1 MLLVKKGNL
10 LGETMKYEIL
20 LFDADNTVL
29 DFDKSE
35 EQALERAFA
44 ETGLQFNQNV
54 LQVYRKN
61 NIYQWQ
67 LFEQGKL
74 TKPQV
79 LINRFV
85 ETFNELRLS
94 LDKVETVSNLY
105 EEYLKLGFF
114 IVPHAVEVLEQ
125 LKAKCKLY
133 VVSNGVA
140 EIQNSRMK
148 GSDLEKYFLARFV
161 SEEVGYP
168 KPQIEYFEYC
178 FKHIDGFD
186 KSKTLIIGDS
196 LTSDIQGGVNAGID
210 TCWFN
215 PWRSANKSSLTPTY
229 EITDLRQILDIV
241 K

>member
-1 MLLVKKGNL
+1 
-10 LGETMKYEIL
+10 MKYEIL

-35 EQALERAFA
+35 EQALKQAFA
-44 ETGLQFNQNV
+44 DVGLVFDENV
-54 LQVYRKN
+54 LKVYRKN

-85 ETFNELRLS
+85 ETFKELRLPTDN
-94 LDKVETVSNLY
+94 LDKVAELY
-105 EEYLKLGFF
+105 EHYLMFGYFV
-114 IVPHAVEVLEQ
+114 VPHAEEVLTA
-125 LKAKCKLY
+125 LKDKCKLY
-133 VVSNGVA
+133 IVSNGVA

-148 GSDLEKYFLARFV
+148 GSGMEKYFVARFV
-161 SEEVGYP
+161 SEDVGYP
-168 KPQIEYFEYC
+168 KPQVEYFNYC

-196 LTSDIQGGVNAGID
+196 LTSDIQGGVIAGID

-215 PWRSANKSSLTPTY
+215 PMRALNKSSLTPTY
-229 EITDLRQILDIV
+229 EISDLRQLMEIV
-241 K
+241 E

>member
-1 MLLVKKGNL
+1 
-10 LGETMKYEIL
+10 MKYEIL

-35 EQALERAFA
+35 EQALQRAFA
-44 ETGLQFNQNV
+44 EVGLQFNQHV

-74 TKPQV
+74 SKPQV

-85 ETFNELRLS
+85 ETFKELGL
-94 LDKVETVSNLY
+94 LQKGVERVADLY

-125 LKAKCKLY
+125 LQHTHKLY

-140 EIQNSRMK
+140 QIQNSRMK
-148 GSDLEKYFLARFV
+148 GSGLEKYFIARFV

-168 KPQIEYFEYC
+168 KPQVEYFDYC

-186 KSKTLIIGDS
+186 RAKTLIIGDS
-196 LTSDIQGGVNAGID
+196 LTSDIQGGVNAAID

-215 PWRSANKSSLTPTY
+215 PWRNVNNSKLVPNY
-229 EITDLRQILDIV
+229 EITDLRQLLDIV

>member
-1 MLLVKKGNL
+1 
-10 LGETMKYEIL
+10 MKYEIL
-20 LFDADNTVL
+20 LFDADNTIL

-35 EQALERAFA
+35 EQALKRAFCDM
-44 ETGLQFNQNV
+44 GLEFSQNV
-54 LQVYRKN
+54 LAVYRKN
-61 NIYQWQ
+61 NVYQWQ

-74 TKPQV
+74 TKSQV
-79 LINRFV
+79 LINRFI
-85 ETFNELRLS
+85 ETFKELRLP
-94 LDKVETVSNLY
+94 LDKANTVGNLY

-114 IVPHAVEVLEQ
+114 VVPHAEEVLAQ
-125 LKAKCKLY
+125 LQTTCKLY

-148 GSDLEKYFLARFV
+148 GSGLEKYFIARFV

-168 KPQIEYFEYC
+168 KPQIEYFDYC

-186 KSKTLIIGDS
+186 RAKTLIIGDS
-196 LTSDIQGGVNAGID
+196 LTSDIQGGVNAQID

-215 PWRSANKSSLTPTY
+215 PKHDINAKNLTPCY
-229 EITDLRQILDIV
+229 EITDLRQLIEIV

>member
-1 MLLVKKGNL
+1 
-10 LGETMKYEIL
+10 MKYEIL

-35 EQALERAFA
+35 EQALGRAFA
-44 ETGLQFNQNV
+44 ETGLQFNQTV
-54 LQVYRKN
+54 LEVYRKN

-74 TKPQV
+74 AKSQV

-85 ETFNELRLS
+85 ETFKELNLT
-94 LDKVETVSNLY
+94 LDKVELVSNLY

-114 IVPHAVEVLEQ
+114 VVPHAVEVLEQ
-125 LKAKCKLY
+125 LQHTHKLY
-133 VVSNGVA
+133 IVSNGVA

-148 GSDLEKYFLARFV
+148 GSGLEKYFLARFV

-168 KPQIEYFEYC
+168 KPQKEYFDYC
-178 FKHIDGFD
+178 FAHINSFD

-215 PWRSANKSSLTPTY
+215 PWGNVNKLKLTPNY
-229 EITDLRQILDIV
+229 ELTDLRQIINIV
-241 K
+241 E

>member
-1 MLLVKKGNL
+1 
-10 LGETMKYEIL
+10 MKYEIL

-74 TKPQV
+74 SKSQV

-85 ETFNELRLS
+85 ETFKELKLT
-94 LDKVETVSNLY
+94 LEKVETVSNLY

-114 IVPHAVEVLEQ
+114 VVNHAVEVLEQ
-125 LKAKCKLY
+125 LQKLCKLY
-133 VVSNGVA
+133 IVSNGVA

-148 GSDLEKYFLARFV
+148 GSGLEKYFLARFV
-161 SEEVGYP
+161 SEDVGYP
-168 KPQIEYFEYC
+168 KPQIEYFDYC
-178 FKHIDGFD
+178 FSHIDGFD

-196 LTSDIQGGVNAGID
+196 LTSDIQGGVSAGID

-215 PWRSANKSSLTPTY
+215 PWHNMNKSKLTPTY
-229 EITDLRQILDIV
+229 EITDLRQILEIV

>member
-1 MLLVKKGNL
+1 
-10 LGETMKYEIL
+10 MKYEIL

-29 DFDKSE
+29 DFDRSE
-35 EQALERAFA
+35 EQALSRAFG
-44 ETGLQFNQNV
+44 ETGLLFNQTV
-54 LQVYRKN
+54 LEVYRKN

-74 TKPQV
+74 TKSQV

-85 ETFNELRLS
+85 ETFKELKLT
-94 LDKVETVSNLY
+94 LDSVETVSNLY
-105 EEYLKLGFF
+105 EEYLKLGYF
-114 IVPHAVEVLEQ
+114 VVDHAVEVLEQ
-125 LKAKCKLY
+125 LQNTHKLY

-148 GSDLEKYFLARFV
+148 GSGLEQYFIARFV

-168 KPQIEYFEYC
+168 KPQIEYFDYC
-178 FKHIDGFD
+178 FKHIDGFN
-186 KSKTLIIGDS
+186 KEKTLIIGDS

-215 PWRSANKSSLTPTY
+215 PWRNVNKSKLTPTY
-229 EITDLRQILDIV
+229 EVTDLREILDIV

>member
-1 MLLVKKGNL
+1 
-10 LGETMKYEIL
+10 MKYEIL

-35 EQALERAFA
+35 EQALARSFA
-44 ETGLQFNQNV
+44 ETGLQFNQTV

-74 TKPQV
+74 TKSQV

-85 ETFNELRLS
+85 ATFKELNLS
-94 LDKVETVSNLY
+94 LEHVETVSNLY

-114 IVPHAVEVLEQ
+114 VVDHAVEVLEQ
-125 LKAKCKLY
+125 LQDKSKLY
-133 VVSNGVA
+133 IVSNGVA

-148 GSDLEKYFLARFV
+148 GSGLEKYFIARFV

-168 KPQIEYFEYC
+168 KPQIQYFNYC

-186 KSKTLIIGDS
+186 RAKTLIIGDS

-215 PWRSANKSSLTPTY
+215 PWHNVNNSKLTPTY
-229 EITDLRQILDIV
+229 EITDLRQIVEIV
-241 K
+241 E

>member
-1 MLLVKKGNL
+1 
-10 LGETMKYEIL
+10 MKYEIL

-35 EQALERAFA
+35 EQALARSFA
-44 ETGLQFNQNV
+44 ETGLQFNQTV

-74 TKPQV
+74 SKPQV

-85 ETFNELRLS
+85 ETFNELNFPLVR
-94 LDKVETVSNLY
+94 VETVSDLY
-105 EEYLKLGFF
+105 EDYLMLGFY
-114 IVPHAVEVLEQ
+114 IMPYAEQVLSELQ
-125 LKAKCKLY
+125 TKCKLY
-133 VVSNGVA
+133 LVSNGVLR
-140 EIQNSRMK
+140 IQNSRMK
-148 GSDLEKYFLARFV
+148 GSGLEKYFLERFV

-168 KPQIEYFEYC
+168 KPQIEYFDYC
-178 FKHIDGFD
+178 FSHIDGID

-215 PWRSANKSSLTPTY
+215 PWHNVNKSKLTPTY
-229 EITDLRQILDIV
+229 EITDLRQLLDIV
-241 K
+241 

>member
-1 MLLVKKGNL
+1 
-10 LGETMKYEIL
+10 MKYEIL

-35 EQALERAFA
+35 EQALKRAFA
-44 ETGLQFNQNV
+44 ETGLLFNETV
-54 LQVYRKN
+54 LNVYRKN

-74 TKPQV
+74 TKSQV

-85 ETFNELRLS
+85 ETFKELKLT
-94 LDKVETVSNLY
+94 LDTVETVSNLY

-114 IVPHAVEVLEQ
+114 VVPHAEEVLSQ
-125 LKAKCKLY
+125 LQKTCKLY
-133 VVSNGVA
+133 VVSNGVV

-148 GSDLEKYFLARFV
+148 GSGLEKYFIARFV

-168 KPQIEYFEYC
+168 KPHIQYFDYC
-178 FKHIDGFD
+178 FKYIDGFD
-186 KSKTLIIGDS
+186 KQKTLIIGDS

-215 PWRSANKSSLTPTY
+215 PWRNANNSKLTPTY
-229 EITDLRQILDIV
+229 EITDLRQIPDIV

>member
-1 MLLVKKGNL
+1 
-10 LGETMKYEIL
+10 MKYEIL

-35 EQALERAFA
+35 EQALGRAFA
-44 ETGLQFNQNV
+44 DTELQFNQNV

-74 TKPQV
+74 SKPQV

-85 ETFNELRLS
+85 ETFKDLGLP
-94 LDKVETVSNLY
+94 LDSVETVSNLY

-114 IVPHAVEVLEQ
+114 VIPHAVEVLEQ
-125 LKAKCKLY
+125 LQKTCKLY
-133 VVSNGVA
+133 IVSNGVA

-148 GSDLEKYFLARFV
+148 GSGLERYFLARFV

-168 KPQIEYFEYC
+168 KPQMEYFDYC

-196 LTSDIQGGVNAGID
+196 LTSDIQGGVNACID

-215 PWRSANKSSLTPTY
+215 PWHNVNKSKLQPTY

>member
-1 MLLVKKGNL
+1 
-10 LGETMKYEIL
+10 MKYEIL

-44 ETGLQFNQNV
+44 ETGLKFTQTV

-85 ETFNELRLS
+85 ETFKELRLP
-94 LDKVETVSNLY
+94 LDNAEAVGNLY

-125 LKAKCKLY
+125 LQKTCKLY
-133 VVSNGVA
+133 IVSNGVA

-148 GSDLEKYFLARFV
+148 GSGLEKFFKARFV

-168 KPQIEYFEYC
+168 KPQIEYFDYC
-178 FKHIDGFD
+178 FKHIDSFD

-215 PWRSANKSSLTPTY
+215 PWRNDNKSKLTPTY
-229 EITDLRQILDIV
+229 EITDLRELLNIV

>member
-1 MLLVKKGNL
+1 
-10 LGETMKYEIL
+10 MKYEIL
-20 LFDADNTVL
+20 LFDADNTIL

-35 EQALERAFA
+35 EQALGRAFRDM
-44 ETGLQFNQNV
+44 GFKFCQNT
-54 LQVYRKN
+54 LTTYRKN

-74 TKPQV
+74 SKQQV

-85 ETFNELRLS
+85 ETFKDLNLS
-94 LDKVETVSNLY
+94 LENVEAVSSLY

-114 IVPHAVEVLEQ
+114 VVPHAVEVLEQ
-125 LKAKCKLY
+125 LCKTHRLY

-140 EIQNSRMK
+140 EIQKSRME
-148 GSDLEKYFLARFV
+148 GSGLEKYFIARFV

-168 KPQIEYFEYC
+168 KPQIEYFNYC

-215 PWRSANKSSLTPTY
+215 PWRSANKSNLTPTY
-229 EITDLRQILDIV
+229 EIADLRKILEIV

>member
-1 MLLVKKGNL
+1 
-10 LGETMKYEIL
+10 MKYEIL
-20 LFDADNTVL
+20 LFDADNTIL

-35 EQALERAFA
+35 EQALRRAFCDM
-44 ETGLQFNQNV
+44 GLEFNQNV
-54 LQVYRKN
+54 LAVYRKN
-61 NIYQWQ
+61 NIFQWE
-67 LFEQGKL
+67 LFELGKL

-79 LINRFV
+79 LVDRFV
-85 ETFNELRLS
+85 ETFKELNLP
-94 LDKVETVSNLY
+94 LDKVDSVGNLY

-114 IVPHAVEVLEQ
+114 VVPHAVEVLEQ
-125 LKAKCKLY
+125 LQANCKLY

-148 GSDLEKYFLARFV
+148 GSGLEQYFIARFV
-161 SEEVGYP
+161 SEDVGYP
-168 KPQIEYFEYC
+168 KPQIEYFDYC

-215 PWRSANKSSLTPTY
+215 PKRLKNTKKLTPCY
-229 EITDLRQILDIV
+229 EITDLRQLIEIV
-241 K
+241 R

>member
-1 MLLVKKGNL
+1 M
-10 LGETMKYEIL
+10 LGEKAVKYDIL
-20 LFDADNTVL
+20 LFDADNTIL

-35 EQALERAFA
+35 EQALERAFCDM
-44 ETGLQFNQNV
+44 GLEFNENV
-54 LQVYRKN
+54 LVVYRKN
-61 NIYQWQ
+61 NIKQWQ
-67 LFEQGKL
+67 LFEQGRL

-79 LINRFV
+79 LVNRFV
-85 ETFNELRLS
+85 ETFKEMNLPLA
-94 LDKVETVSNLY
+94 KANTVGNLY
-105 EEYLKLGFF
+105 EEYLKFGFF
-114 IVPHAVEVLEQ
+114 VVPHAEEVLTELQ
-125 LKAKCKLY
+125 AKCKLY

-148 GSDLEKYFLARFV
+148 GSGLEKYFIARFV

-168 KPQIEYFEYC
+168 KPQKEYFDYC

-186 KSKTLIIGDS
+186 KSKALIIGDS

-215 PWRSANKSSLTPTY
+215 PKCAINSSNLTPCY
-229 EITDLRQILDIV
+229 EIVDLRQLLDIV

>member
-1 MLLVKKGNL
+1 
-10 LGETMKYEIL
+10 MKYEIL

-35 EQALERAFA
+35 EQALQRAFS
-44 ETGLQFNQNV
+44 ETGLQFNQTV
-54 LQVYRKN
+54 LQVYRRN
-61 NIYQWQ
+61 NIFQWQ

-74 TKPQV
+74 TKSQV

-85 ETFNELRLS
+85 ETFKELNLS
-94 LDKVETVSNLY
+94 LEHVEAVSNLY

-114 IVPHAVEVLEQ
+114 VVPHAVEVLEQ
-125 LKAKCKLY
+125 LQKSCKLY
-133 VVSNGVA
+133 IVSNGVA
-140 EIQNSRMK
+140 QIQNSRMK
-148 GSDLEKYFLARFV
+148 GSGLEKYFLARFV

-168 KPQIEYFEYC
+168 KPQKEYFDYC

-215 PWRSANKSSLTPTY
+215 PWHNVNKSKLIPTY
-229 EITDLRQILDIV
+229 EITDLREILQLV
-241 K
+241 M